1 MEKLSIRD
9 SILATLTDKSVT
21 KQNIHKITQDEF
33 DKLKT
38 VLKFMADEYNHEL
51 KDQPELALQIID
63 HGSYVI
69 QLKIAGDMLV
79 FVMHTNVF
87 QFDRDHEVWK
97 KPYVID
103 NPMRTYSGVISIYN
117 FLADSFRYDRD
128 EDPGYL
134 IARVFINQEH
144 AFFVEGKRQRKMG
157 VNNFGTAIMDADSWQ
172 KIVET
177 AIKYAINFDLL
188 VPPYDAVNI
197 ISLTQMKEEIMN
209 SKIKT
214 GKRLGFQYNSDDV
227 K

>member
-63 HGSYVI
+63 HGSYVF

-214 GKRLGFQYNSDDV
+214 GTRLGFQYNSDDV